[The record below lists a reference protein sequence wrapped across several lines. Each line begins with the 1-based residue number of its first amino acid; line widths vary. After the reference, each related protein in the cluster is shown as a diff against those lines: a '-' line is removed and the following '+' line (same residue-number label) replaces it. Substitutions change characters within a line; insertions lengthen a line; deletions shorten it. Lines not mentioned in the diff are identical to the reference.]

1 MGPYI
6 VHAFS
11 DSSWLQD
18 VDTHPTQDAAT
29 IFGPDARITD
39 FTGYYLCGPDNPAYE
54 GKPDDSGDPSMI
66 FAGWD
71 IKKAEFLPSTTGDW
85 RPWPW
90 PPGVDPYILGIHGSP
105 VEPAFVRGDTQEIV
119 APWAVGAWARGSEG
133 LKIEVRPLTD
143 PMVLMCCSAAP
154 LGQAMADET
163 GRMTWGPTGDISL
176 GAAVVNLADRSAGIM
191 VKAILYRTKDGRPGR
206 FRSA

>member
-1 MGPYI
+1 MLRSEAGAPVTTRFPGHEWILARIKMGSYI

-66 FAGWD
+66 FAGWEV
-71 IKKAEFLPSTTGDW
+71 KEAEFLPSAAGDW
-85 RPWPW
+85 PPWPW
-90 PPGVDPYILGIHGSP
+90 PMAGYGS
-105 VEPAFVRGDTQEIV
+105 
-119 APWAVGAWARGSEG
+119 
-133 LKIEVRPLTD
+133 
-143 PMVLMCCSAAP
+143 
-154 LGQAMADET
+154 
-163 GRMTWGPTGDISL
+163 
-176 GAAVVNLADRSAGIM
+176 
-191 VKAILYRTKDGRPGR
+191 
-206 FRSA
+206 